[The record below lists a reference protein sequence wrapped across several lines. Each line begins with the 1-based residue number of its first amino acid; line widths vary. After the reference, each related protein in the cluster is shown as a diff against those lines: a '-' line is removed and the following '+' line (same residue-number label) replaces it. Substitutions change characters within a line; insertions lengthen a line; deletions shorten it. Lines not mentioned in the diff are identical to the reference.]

1 MGNGFGSLYIG
12 ASGLQNAQYA
22 LNTTANNLANVN
34 TTGYVRQQV
43 RFADKNY
50 NKLKDPNKNVNMQQY
65 GLGVS
70 IGDVVHARD
79 IFLDKSYRQEN
90 GRKGFYTSF
99 YEITDYVQDL
109 FQELNGEQFKQ
120 SVSDLHQAFQ
130 ELEPNMDNSTQQN
143 LVLEKADLLLSR
155 TKSLYDDMKSYQS
168 NINEQIKDD
177 VDRVNEIGNRIY
189 ELNLQIQ
196 KVEAGGQETAMTLR
210 DERDNLLDELGG
222 YGSVSIKEDAT
233 GFTYVDFESTPFIDD
248 NKCYNIGLQEDKE
261 TGFYTPY
268 WTQLSDVDK
277 QQYVRVFKKNEVIST
292 DLNTDVGSI
301 KAKLLARGDG
311 YGTYQDL
318 ESEEAYDRIS
328 GCTMME
334 TEAQVSALL
343 HNIVTKINDAYCPN
357 KTVDTDVTY
366 TDADGNQV
374 SLKGKKVLDAA
385 NCAVGEDGQLPPREL
400 FTRVGMDRYT
410 KVTGDDGNT
419 YYVYNEEDE
428 NDSTTLYSL
437 NNISINKE
445 LRKQITLMP
454 YKNQNGTDY
463 PLGEKLMSLWN
474 DKEMTLNP
482 YDKKPCTFE
491 GYYDKLIGQI
501 GNDGST
507 FQSASETLTGAL
519 SSIDNQRQQTIGV
532 SSDEE
537 LTHMIKF
544 QSAYNASSRFMTV
557 ISQMTELIVTKD
569 MSERKTKMIE
579 LGDAFIA
586 FPGGT
591 GTLEE
596 ISEVMSMVSLG
607 QLKAPCI
614 LYDLK
619 DYYAGLKAQLE
630 HMIELGLSSRQRQE
644 GICFAKDLD
653 QIKEII
659 NRCV

>member
-177 VDRVNEIGNRIY
+177 VDRVNKIGNRIY

-248 NKCYNIGLQEDKE
+248 NKCYNIGLQEEKD

-501 GNDGST
+501 GNDGNT

-519 SSIDNQRQQTIGV
+519 SSIDNQRQQTMGV

-557 ISQMTELIVTKD
+557 ISQMTELIVT
-569 MSERKTKMIE
+569 
-579 LGDAFIA
+579 
-586 FPGGT
+586 
-591 GTLEE
+591 
-596 ISEVMSMVSLG
+596 
-607 QLKAPCI
+607 
-614 LYDLK
+614 
-619 DYYAGLKAQLE
+619 GLK
-630 HMIELGLSSRQRQE
+630 
-644 GICFAKDLD
+644 
-653 QIKEII
+653 
-659 NRCV
+659 

>member
-120 SVSDLHQAFQ
+120 SVSDLHQALQ
-130 ELEPNMDNSTQQN
+130 DLEPNMDNSTQQN

-177 VDRVNEIGNRIY
+177 VDRVNKIGNRIY

-428 NDSTTLYSL
+428 NDPTTLYSL

-482 YDKKPCTFE
+482 YDQKPCTFE
-491 GYYDKLIGQI
+491 GYYNKLIGQI

-519 SSIDNQRQQTIGV
+519 SSIDNQRQQTMGV

-557 ISQMTELIVTKD
+557 ISQMTELIVT
-569 MSERKTKMIE
+569 
-579 LGDAFIA
+579 
-586 FPGGT
+586 
-591 GTLEE
+591 
-596 ISEVMSMVSLG
+596 
-607 QLKAPCI
+607 
-614 LYDLK
+614 
-619 DYYAGLKAQLE
+619 GLK
-630 HMIELGLSSRQRQE
+630 
-644 GICFAKDLD
+644 
-653 QIKEII
+653 
-659 NRCV
+659 

>member
-43 RFADKNY
+43 RFADKTY

-301 KAKLLARGDG
+301 KAKLLVRGDG

-501 GNDGST
+501 GNDGNT

-519 SSIDNQRQQTIGV
+519 SSIDNQRQQTMGV

-557 ISQMTELIVTKD
+557 ISQMTELIVT
-569 MSERKTKMIE
+569 
-579 LGDAFIA
+579 
-586 FPGGT
+586 
-591 GTLEE
+591 
-596 ISEVMSMVSLG
+596 
-607 QLKAPCI
+607 
-614 LYDLK
+614 
-619 DYYAGLKAQLE
+619 GLK
-630 HMIELGLSSRQRQE
+630 
-644 GICFAKDLD
+644 
-653 QIKEII
+653 
-659 NRCV
+659 

>member
-43 RFADKNY
+43 RFADKTY

-177 VDRVNEIGNRIY
+177 VDRVNKIGNRIY

-501 GNDGST
+501 GNDGNT

-519 SSIDNQRQQTIGV
+519 SSIDNQRQQTMGV

-537 LTHMIKF
+537 LTYMIKF

-557 ISQMTELIVTKD
+557 ISQMTELIVT
-569 MSERKTKMIE
+569 
-579 LGDAFIA
+579 
-586 FPGGT
+586 
-591 GTLEE
+591 
-596 ISEVMSMVSLG
+596 
-607 QLKAPCI
+607 
-614 LYDLK
+614 
-619 DYYAGLKAQLE
+619 GLK
-630 HMIELGLSSRQRQE
+630 
-644 GICFAKDLD
+644 
-653 QIKEII
+653 
-659 NRCV
+659 

>member
-120 SVSDLHQAFQ
+120 SVSDLHQAFR

-233 GFTYVDFESTPFIDD
+233 GFTYVDFESTPFVDD

-501 GNDGST
+501 GNDGNT

-519 SSIDNQRQQTIGV
+519 SSIDNQRQQTMGV

-557 ISQMTELIVTKD
+557 ISQMTELIVT
-569 MSERKTKMIE
+569 
-579 LGDAFIA
+579 
-586 FPGGT
+586 
-591 GTLEE
+591 
-596 ISEVMSMVSLG
+596 
-607 QLKAPCI
+607 
-614 LYDLK
+614 
-619 DYYAGLKAQLE
+619 GLK
-630 HMIELGLSSRQRQE
+630 
-644 GICFAKDLD
+644 
-653 QIKEII
+653 
-659 NRCV
+659 

>member
-43 RFADKNY
+43 RFADKTY

-177 VDRVNEIGNRIY
+177 VERVNKIGNRIY

-501 GNDGST
+501 GNDGNT

-519 SSIDNQRQQTIGV
+519 SSIDNQRQQTMGV

-557 ISQMTELIVTKD
+557 ISQMTELIVT
-569 MSERKTKMIE
+569 
-579 LGDAFIA
+579 
-586 FPGGT
+586 
-591 GTLEE
+591 
-596 ISEVMSMVSLG
+596 
-607 QLKAPCI
+607 
-614 LYDLK
+614 
-619 DYYAGLKAQLE
+619 GLK
-630 HMIELGLSSRQRQE
+630 
-644 GICFAKDLD
+644 
-653 QIKEII
+653 
-659 NRCV
+659 

>member
-43 RFADKNY
+43 RFADKTY
-50 NKLKDPNKNVNMQQY
+50 NKLKNPNKNVNMQQY

-130 ELEPNMDNSTQQN
+130 ELEPNMDNSTKQN

-177 VDRVNEIGNRIY
+177 VDRVNKIGNRIY

-428 NDSTTLYSL
+428 NDPTTLYSL

-519 SSIDNQRQQTIGV
+519 SSIDNQRQQTMGV

-557 ISQMTELIVTKD
+557 ISQMTELIVT
-569 MSERKTKMIE
+569 
-579 LGDAFIA
+579 
-586 FPGGT
+586 
-591 GTLEE
+591 
-596 ISEVMSMVSLG
+596 
-607 QLKAPCI
+607 
-614 LYDLK
+614 
-619 DYYAGLKAQLE
+619 GLK
-630 HMIELGLSSRQRQE
+630 
-644 GICFAKDLD
+644 
-653 QIKEII
+653 
-659 NRCV
+659 

>member
-43 RFADKNY
+43 RFADKTY

-177 VDRVNEIGNRIY
+177 VDRVNKIGNRIY

-222 YGSVSIKEDAT
+222 YGSVSIKEDST
-233 GFTYVDFESTPFIDD
+233 GFTYVDFESTSFIDD

-277 QQYVRVFKKNEVIST
+277 QRYVRVFKKNEVIST

-519 SSIDNQRQQTIGV
+519 SSIDNQRQQTMGV

-557 ISQMTELIVTKD
+557 ISQMTELIVT
-569 MSERKTKMIE
+569 
-579 LGDAFIA
+579 
-586 FPGGT
+586 
-591 GTLEE
+591 
-596 ISEVMSMVSLG
+596 
-607 QLKAPCI
+607 
-614 LYDLK
+614 
-619 DYYAGLKAQLE
+619 GLK
-630 HMIELGLSSRQRQE
+630 
-644 GICFAKDLD
+644 
-653 QIKEII
+653 
-659 NRCV
+659 

>member
-43 RFADKNY
+43 RFADKTY

-177 VDRVNEIGNRIY
+177 VDRVNKIGNRIY

-268 WTQLSDVDK
+268 WTQLSDADK

-501 GNDGST
+501 GNDGNT

-519 SSIDNQRQQTIGV
+519 SSIDNQRQQTMGV

-557 ISQMTELIVTKD
+557 ISQMTELIVT
-569 MSERKTKMIE
+569 
-579 LGDAFIA
+579 
-586 FPGGT
+586 
-591 GTLEE
+591 
-596 ISEVMSMVSLG
+596 
-607 QLKAPCI
+607 
-614 LYDLK
+614 
-619 DYYAGLKAQLE
+619 GLK
-630 HMIELGLSSRQRQE
+630 
-644 GICFAKDLD
+644 
-653 QIKEII
+653 
-659 NRCV
+659 

>member
-43 RFADKNY
+43 RFADKTY

-90 GRKGFYTSF
+90 GRKGFYASF

-177 VDRVNEIGNRIY
+177 VDRVNKIGNRIY

-501 GNDGST
+501 GNDGNT

-519 SSIDNQRQQTIGV
+519 SSIDNQRQQTMGV

-557 ISQMTELIVTKD
+557 ISQMTELIVT
-569 MSERKTKMIE
+569 
-579 LGDAFIA
+579 
-586 FPGGT
+586 
-591 GTLEE
+591 
-596 ISEVMSMVSLG
+596 
-607 QLKAPCI
+607 
-614 LYDLK
+614 
-619 DYYAGLKAQLE
+619 GLK
-630 HMIELGLSSRQRQE
+630 
-644 GICFAKDLD
+644 
-653 QIKEII
+653 
-659 NRCV
+659 

>member
-50 NKLKDPNKNVNMQQY
+50 NKLKDLNKNVNMQQY

-177 VDRVNEIGNRIY
+177 VDRVNKIGNRIY

-428 NDSTTLYSL
+428 NDPTTLYSL

-519 SSIDNQRQQTIGV
+519 SSIDNQRQQTMGV

-557 ISQMTELIVTKD
+557 ISQMTELIVT
-569 MSERKTKMIE
+569 
-579 LGDAFIA
+579 
-586 FPGGT
+586 
-591 GTLEE
+591 
-596 ISEVMSMVSLG
+596 
-607 QLKAPCI
+607 
-614 LYDLK
+614 
-619 DYYAGLKAQLE
+619 GLK
-630 HMIELGLSSRQRQE
+630 
-644 GICFAKDLD
+644 
-653 QIKEII
+653 
-659 NRCV
+659 

>member
-22 LNTTANNLANVN
+22 LNTTANNHANVN

-177 VDRVNEIGNRIY
+177 VDRVNKIGNRIY

-428 NDSTTLYSL
+428 NDPTTLYSL

-491 GYYDKLIGQI
+491 GYYNKLIGQI

-519 SSIDNQRQQTIGV
+519 SSIDNQRQQTMGV

-557 ISQMTELIVTKD
+557 ISQMTELIVT
-569 MSERKTKMIE
+569 
-579 LGDAFIA
+579 
-586 FPGGT
+586 
-591 GTLEE
+591 
-596 ISEVMSMVSLG
+596 
-607 QLKAPCI
+607 
-614 LYDLK
+614 
-619 DYYAGLKAQLE
+619 GLK
-630 HMIELGLSSRQRQE
+630 
-644 GICFAKDLD
+644 
-653 QIKEII
+653 
-659 NRCV
+659 

>member
-43 RFADKNY
+43 RFADKTY

-177 VDRVNEIGNRIY
+177 VDRVNKIGNRIY

-343 HNIVTKINDAYCPN
+343 HNIVTNINDAYCPN

-519 SSIDNQRQQTIGV
+519 SSIDNQRQQTMGV

-557 ISQMTELIVTKD
+557 ISQMTELIVT
-569 MSERKTKMIE
+569 
-579 LGDAFIA
+579 
-586 FPGGT
+586 
-591 GTLEE
+591 
-596 ISEVMSMVSLG
+596 
-607 QLKAPCI
+607 
-614 LYDLK
+614 
-619 DYYAGLKAQLE
+619 GLK
-630 HMIELGLSSRQRQE
+630 
-644 GICFAKDLD
+644 
-653 QIKEII
+653 
-659 NRCV
+659 

>member
-79 IFLDKSYRQEN
+79 IFLDKFYRQEN

-130 ELEPNMDNSTQQN
+130 ELEPNMDNSTKQN

-177 VDRVNEIGNRIY
+177 VDRVNKIGNRIY

-428 NDSTTLYSL
+428 NDPTTLYSL

-519 SSIDNQRQQTIGV
+519 SSIDNQRQQTMGV

-557 ISQMTELIVTKD
+557 ISQMTELIVT
-569 MSERKTKMIE
+569 
-579 LGDAFIA
+579 
-586 FPGGT
+586 
-591 GTLEE
+591 
-596 ISEVMSMVSLG
+596 
-607 QLKAPCI
+607 
-614 LYDLK
+614 
-619 DYYAGLKAQLE
+619 GLK
-630 HMIELGLSSRQRQE
+630 
-644 GICFAKDLD
+644 
-653 QIKEII
+653 
-659 NRCV
+659 

>member
-130 ELEPNMDNSTQQN
+130 ELGPNMDNSTQQN

-177 VDRVNEIGNRIY
+177 VDRVNKIGNRIY

-428 NDSTTLYSL
+428 NDPTTLYSL

-491 GYYDKLIGQI
+491 GYYNKLIGQI

-519 SSIDNQRQQTIGV
+519 SSIDNQRQQTMGV

-557 ISQMTELIVTKD
+557 ISQMTELIVT
-569 MSERKTKMIE
+569 
-579 LGDAFIA
+579 
-586 FPGGT
+586 
-591 GTLEE
+591 
-596 ISEVMSMVSLG
+596 
-607 QLKAPCI
+607 
-614 LYDLK
+614 
-619 DYYAGLKAQLE
+619 GLK
-630 HMIELGLSSRQRQE
+630 
-644 GICFAKDLD
+644 
-653 QIKEII
+653 
-659 NRCV
+659 

>member
-43 RFADKNY
+43 RFADKTY

-79 IFLDKSYRQEN
+79 IFLDKFYRQEN

-130 ELEPNMDNSTQQN
+130 DLEPNMDNSTQQN

-501 GNDGST
+501 GNDGNT

-519 SSIDNQRQQTIGV
+519 SSIDNQRQQTMGV

-557 ISQMTELIVTKD
+557 ISQMTELIVT
-569 MSERKTKMIE
+569 
-579 LGDAFIA
+579 
-586 FPGGT
+586 
-591 GTLEE
+591 
-596 ISEVMSMVSLG
+596 
-607 QLKAPCI
+607 
-614 LYDLK
+614 
-619 DYYAGLKAQLE
+619 GLK
-630 HMIELGLSSRQRQE
+630 
-644 GICFAKDLD
+644 
-653 QIKEII
+653 
-659 NRCV
+659 

>member
-43 RFADKNY
+43 RFADKTY

-357 KTVDTDVTY
+357 KIVDTDVTY

-501 GNDGST
+501 GNDGNT

-519 SSIDNQRQQTIGV
+519 SSIDNQRQQTMGV

-557 ISQMTELIVTKD
+557 ISQMTELIVT
-569 MSERKTKMIE
+569 
-579 LGDAFIA
+579 
-586 FPGGT
+586 
-591 GTLEE
+591 
-596 ISEVMSMVSLG
+596 
-607 QLKAPCI
+607 
-614 LYDLK
+614 
-619 DYYAGLKAQLE
+619 GLK
-630 HMIELGLSSRQRQE
+630 
-644 GICFAKDLD
+644 
-653 QIKEII
+653 
-659 NRCV
+659 

>member
-43 RFADKNY
+43 RFADKTY

-130 ELEPNMDNSTQQN
+130 ELEPNMDNSTKQN

-177 VDRVNEIGNRIY
+177 VDRVNKIGNRIY

-428 NDSTTLYSL
+428 NDPTTLYSL

-491 GYYDKLIGQI
+491 GYYNKLIGQI

-519 SSIDNQRQQTIGV
+519 SSIDNQRQQTMGV

-557 ISQMTELIVTKD
+557 ISQMTELIVT
-569 MSERKTKMIE
+569 
-579 LGDAFIA
+579 
-586 FPGGT
+586 
-591 GTLEE
+591 
-596 ISEVMSMVSLG
+596 
-607 QLKAPCI
+607 
-614 LYDLK
+614 
-619 DYYAGLKAQLE
+619 GLK
-630 HMIELGLSSRQRQE
+630 
-644 GICFAKDLD
+644 
-653 QIKEII
+653 
-659 NRCV
+659 

>member
-43 RFADKNY
+43 RFADKTY

-177 VDRVNEIGNRIY
+177 VDRVNKIGNRIY

-454 YKNQNGTDY
+454 YKNQNGADY

-501 GNDGST
+501 GNDGNT

-519 SSIDNQRQQTIGV
+519 SSIDNQRQQTMGV

-557 ISQMTELIVTKD
+557 ISQMTELIVT
-569 MSERKTKMIE
+569 
-579 LGDAFIA
+579 
-586 FPGGT
+586 
-591 GTLEE
+591 
-596 ISEVMSMVSLG
+596 
-607 QLKAPCI
+607 
-614 LYDLK
+614 
-619 DYYAGLKAQLE
+619 GLK
-630 HMIELGLSSRQRQE
+630 
-644 GICFAKDLD
+644 
-653 QIKEII
+653 
-659 NRCV
+659 

>member
-43 RFADKNY
+43 RFADKTY

-177 VDRVNEIGNRIY
+177 VDRVNKIGNRIY

-501 GNDGST
+501 GNDGNT

-519 SSIDNQRQQTIGV
+519 SSIDNQRQQTMGV

-544 QSAYNASSRFMTV
+544 QSAYNASSSFMTV
-557 ISQMTELIVTKD
+557 ISQMTELIVT
-569 MSERKTKMIE
+569 
-579 LGDAFIA
+579 
-586 FPGGT
+586 
-591 GTLEE
+591 
-596 ISEVMSMVSLG
+596 
-607 QLKAPCI
+607 
-614 LYDLK
+614 
-619 DYYAGLKAQLE
+619 GLK
-630 HMIELGLSSRQRQE
+630 
-644 GICFAKDLD
+644 
-653 QIKEII
+653 
-659 NRCV
+659 

>member
-43 RFADKNY
+43 RFADKTY

-130 ELEPNMDNSTQQN
+130 ELEPNMDNSTKQN

-177 VDRVNEIGNRIY
+177 VDRVNKIGNRIY

-428 NDSTTLYSL
+428 NDPTTLYSL

-519 SSIDNQRQQTIGV
+519 SSIDNQRQQTMGV

-557 ISQMTELIVTKD
+557 ISQMTELIVT
-569 MSERKTKMIE
+569 
-579 LGDAFIA
+579 
-586 FPGGT
+586 
-591 GTLEE
+591 
-596 ISEVMSMVSLG
+596 
-607 QLKAPCI
+607 
-614 LYDLK
+614 
-619 DYYAGLKAQLE
+619 GLK
-630 HMIELGLSSRQRQE
+630 
-644 GICFAKDLD
+644 
-653 QIKEII
+653 
-659 NRCV
+659 

>member
-43 RFADKNY
+43 RFADKTY

-177 VDRVNEIGNRIY
+177 VERVNKIGNRIY

-400 FTRVGMDRYT
+400 FTRVGMNRYT

-501 GNDGST
+501 GNDGNT

-519 SSIDNQRQQTIGV
+519 SSIDNQRQQTMGV

-557 ISQMTELIVTKD
+557 ISQMTELIVT
-569 MSERKTKMIE
+569 
-579 LGDAFIA
+579 
-586 FPGGT
+586 
-591 GTLEE
+591 
-596 ISEVMSMVSLG
+596 
-607 QLKAPCI
+607 
-614 LYDLK
+614 
-619 DYYAGLKAQLE
+619 GLK
-630 HMIELGLSSRQRQE
+630 
-644 GICFAKDLD
+644 
-653 QIKEII
+653 
-659 NRCV
+659 

>member
-1 MGNGFGSLYIG
+1 MANGFGSFYVG
-12 ASGLQNAQYA
+12 NSGLRNSQNA

-34 TTGYVRQQV
+34 TRGYVREQV
-43 RFADKNY
+43 RFSDLGYLTRN
-50 NKLKDPNKNVNMQQY
+50 NPTSGTNIQQS
-65 GLGVS
+65 GLGVTVS
-70 IGDVVHARD
+70 DVAHVRD

-177 VDRVNEIGNRIY
+177 VDRVNKIGNRIY

-428 NDSTTLYSL
+428 NDPTTLYSL

-474 DKEMTLNP
+474 DKGMTLNP

-491 GYYDKLIGQI
+491 GYYNKLIGQI

-519 SSIDNQRQQTIGV
+519 SSIDNQRQQTMGV

-557 ISQMTELIVTKD
+557 ISQMTELIVT
-569 MSERKTKMIE
+569 
-579 LGDAFIA
+579 
-586 FPGGT
+586 
-591 GTLEE
+591 
-596 ISEVMSMVSLG
+596 
-607 QLKAPCI
+607 
-614 LYDLK
+614 
-619 DYYAGLKAQLE
+619 GLK
-630 HMIELGLSSRQRQE
+630 
-644 GICFAKDLD
+644 
-653 QIKEII
+653 
-659 NRCV
+659 

>member
-79 IFLDKSYRQEN
+79 IFLDKYYRQEN

-177 VDRVNEIGNRIY
+177 VDRVNKIGNRIY

-366 TDADGNQV
+366 IDADGNQV

-428 NDSTTLYSL
+428 NDPTTLYSL

-519 SSIDNQRQQTIGV
+519 SSIDNQRQQTMGV

-557 ISQMTELIVTKD
+557 ISQMTELIVT
-569 MSERKTKMIE
+569 
-579 LGDAFIA
+579 
-586 FPGGT
+586 
-591 GTLEE
+591 
-596 ISEVMSMVSLG
+596 
-607 QLKAPCI
+607 
-614 LYDLK
+614 
-619 DYYAGLKAQLE
+619 GLK
-630 HMIELGLSSRQRQE
+630 
-644 GICFAKDLD
+644 
-653 QIKEII
+653 
-659 NRCV
+659 

>member
-177 VDRVNEIGNRIY
+177 VDRVNKIGNRIY

-334 TEAQVSALL
+334 TEAQVSSLL

-428 NDSTTLYSL
+428 NDPTTLYSL

-491 GYYDKLIGQI
+491 GYYNKLIGQI

-519 SSIDNQRQQTIGV
+519 SSIDNQRQQTMGV

-557 ISQMTELIVTKD
+557 ISQMTELIVT
-569 MSERKTKMIE
+569 
-579 LGDAFIA
+579 
-586 FPGGT
+586 
-591 GTLEE
+591 
-596 ISEVMSMVSLG
+596 
-607 QLKAPCI
+607 
-614 LYDLK
+614 
-619 DYYAGLKAQLE
+619 GLK
-630 HMIELGLSSRQRQE
+630 
-644 GICFAKDLD
+644 
-653 QIKEII
+653 
-659 NRCV
+659 

>member
-43 RFADKNY
+43 RFADKTY

-177 VDRVNEIGNRIY
+177 VDRVNKIGNRIY

-374 SLKGKKVLDAA
+374 SLKGKKVLDAT

-501 GNDGST
+501 GNDGNT

-519 SSIDNQRQQTIGV
+519 SSIDNQRQQTMGV

-557 ISQMTELIVTKD
+557 ISQMTELIVT
-569 MSERKTKMIE
+569 
-579 LGDAFIA
+579 
-586 FPGGT
+586 
-591 GTLEE
+591 
-596 ISEVMSMVSLG
+596 
-607 QLKAPCI
+607 
-614 LYDLK
+614 
-619 DYYAGLKAQLE
+619 GLK
-630 HMIELGLSSRQRQE
+630 
-644 GICFAKDLD
+644 
-653 QIKEII
+653 
-659 NRCV
+659 

>member
-177 VDRVNEIGNRIY
+177 VDRVNKIGNRIY

-428 NDSTTLYSL
+428 NDPMTLYSL

-519 SSIDNQRQQTIGV
+519 SSIDNQRQQTMGV

-557 ISQMTELIVTKD
+557 ISQMTELIVT
-569 MSERKTKMIE
+569 
-579 LGDAFIA
+579 
-586 FPGGT
+586 
-591 GTLEE
+591 
-596 ISEVMSMVSLG
+596 
-607 QLKAPCI
+607 
-614 LYDLK
+614 
-619 DYYAGLKAQLE
+619 GLK
-630 HMIELGLSSRQRQE
+630 
-644 GICFAKDLD
+644 
-653 QIKEII
+653 
-659 NRCV
+659 